1 MRGQRCRRRRRPTK
15 EKIAANDDTSEV
27 AITKLSS
34 RVSYLA
40 SFILK
45 SKPLVLVQP
54 QITAPDSKSSVCSPL
69 FVYSSKEIPF
79 PPLQKQCSITKL
91 GCEIF
96 DFFLQNYREKRK
108 RNCTSDGAHT
118 FRSCR
123 AAHEC

>member
-1 MRGQRCRRRRRPTK
+1 LIVRGQRCRRRRPTK

-69 FVYSSKEIPF
+69 FVYSRKEIPF
-79 PPLQKQCSITKL
+79 LRCKSNAA
-91 GCEIF
+91 
-96 DFFLQNYREKRK
+96 LQN
-108 RNCTSDGAHT
+108 
-118 FRSCR
+118 
-123 AAHEC
+123 